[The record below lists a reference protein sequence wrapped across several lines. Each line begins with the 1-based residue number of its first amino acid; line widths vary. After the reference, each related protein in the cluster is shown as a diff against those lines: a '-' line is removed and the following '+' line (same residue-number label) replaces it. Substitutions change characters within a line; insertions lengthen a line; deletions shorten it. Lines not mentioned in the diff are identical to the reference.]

1 MDVADIILLVIRWAH
16 ALAAVVWIGGSLF
29 MLLAAR
35 PALRSLRDE
44 TGDGDDGGDDAVGLL
59 GRALSA
65 EFRPMVLTAIG
76 VLIVS
81 GVVLT
86 VDRLTSD
93 AAGLAYTVV
102 LVAKIA
108 LAVYAFAIAWR
119 LPRRVR
125 PSSRPSLRPAPRG
138 RGSRLLAG
146 LSGPTALTV
155 VGVIVI
161 GLADVLTWLFERG
174 LIGP

>member
-1 MDVADIILLVIRWAH
+1 MDVADVILLAIRWAH

-35 PALRSLRDE
+35 PALRALRDGS
-44 TGDGDDGGDDAVGLL
+44 GDGNGDADAVGLF

-65 EFRPMVLTAIG
+65 EFRPIVLTAIG
-76 VLIVS
+76 ALIVS

-93 AAGLAYTVV
+93 AAGMAYTVV

-108 LAVYAFAIAWR
+108 LAGYAFVIAWL
-119 LPRRVR
+119 LPRRAR
-125 PSSRPSLRPAPRG
+125 PSPRPSPTG
-138 RGSRLLAG
+138 RWGRLLAG
-146 LSGPTALTV
+146 LRGPTALTV

-174 LIGP
+174 LAG

>member
-1 MDVADIILLVIRWAH
+1 MDVSDIILLVIRWAH

-29 MLLAAR
+29 MLLAAG
-35 PALRSLRDE
+35 PALRSLRSE
-44 TGDGDDGGDDAVGLL
+44 TGDDDAVGLL

-65 EFRPMVLTAIG
+65 EFRPVVLTAIG
-76 VLIVS
+76 ALIVT

-93 AAGLAYTVV
+93 AAGMAYTVV

-108 LAVYAFAIAWR
+108 LAGYAFVIAWLR
-119 LPRRVR
+119 PRRDR
-125 PSSRPSLRPAPRG
+125 PSSGG
-138 RGSRLLAG
+138 RGSRLFAG
-146 LSGPTALTV
+146 LRGPTALV
-155 VGVIVI
+155 IAGVIVI

-174 LIGP
+174 LVG

>member
-1 MDVADIILLVIRWAH
+1 MITDMNTMDVADAILLLIRWAH

-35 PALRSLRDE
+35 PALRSLRNRA
-44 TGDGDDGGDDAVGLL
+44 GDCNGDTDTDGAGVVPLV

-65 EFRPMVLTAIG
+65 EFRPIVLTAIG

-81 GVVLT
+81 GVILA

-93 AAGLAYTVV
+93 AAGAAYTAV

-108 LAVYAFAIAWR
+108 LAVYAFIIAWL
-119 LPRRVR
+119 LPRQRR
-125 PSSRPSLRPAPRG
+125 RRAGPIRGAIFGPS
-138 RGSRLLAG
+138 
-146 LSGPTALTV
+146 ALTIA
-155 VGVIVI
+155 GVIVI
-161 GLADVLTWLFERG
+161 GLADVLAWLFERG
-174 LIGP
+174 LVG